1 MKKPI
6 IYFSIIFIAL
16 CFYFLVKDEFL
27 TFSYLQSHLQSLIS
41 FKQEKPFIFWLG
53 FEISFLFLTSFS
65 IPGSILLTLLAGV
78 VYGKFWG
85 SLLVTLN
92 GALGATLAFLMARYF
107 LKNTIEQKIA
117 YKSEKIN
124 QQFKK
129 NGLWYL
135 WMLRM
140 MPGSPYVIINLVM
153 GLTNL
158 KTWNFFLVTA
168 LGMYPGNF
176 IFTYAGDRMLKVES
190 IWDILSPQLFF
201 LLIVLGVLPVLLR
214 QIRII

>member
-1 MKKPI
+1 MRKPI
-6 IYFSIIFIAL
+6 IYSFIFLIAF
-16 CFYFLVKDEFL
+16 CFYFFIKDKFL
-27 TFSYLQSHLQSLIS
+27 TFSYLQSHLQFLIN
-41 FKQEKPFIFWLG
+41 FNQEKPFIFWLG

-107 LKNTIEQKIA
+107 LKNTVEKKIA
-117 YKSEKIN
+117 YKAENIH
-124 QQFKK
+124 QAFKK

-140 MPGSPYVIINLVM
+140 MPGSPYVIINLIM

-158 KTWNFFLVTA
+158 KTWHFFLVTA

-176 IFTYAGDRMLKVES
+176 IFTYAGDRILKVES
-190 IWDILSPQLFF
+190 IWAILTPQLLF